1 MTLYIYRGDVTEF
14 EKQVFEWI
22 ADKCDDPAL
31 EAQLRSANVASRENT
46 GVGCYS
52 ELAVPDD
59 TPLTEAGY
67 AQSGPLRGPGFESSG
82 LKHGGGSLLWF
93 EDGRAKTLEVFT
105 YDDDFPTDHNELGNV
120 VLREDNV

>member
-1 MTLYIYRGDVTEF
+1 MTEF

-31 EAQLRSANVASRENT
+31 EAQLRSVNVASRENT

-52 ELAVPDD
+52 EFAVPDD

-67 AQSGPLRGPGFESSG
+67 GQRGPLTGPGFESPA
-82 LKHGGGSLLWF
+82 LKYGGGSLLWF
-93 EDGRAKTLEVFT
+93 EGGRAKTLEVFT
-105 YDDDFPTDHNELGNV
+105 YNDEFPADHDELGNV